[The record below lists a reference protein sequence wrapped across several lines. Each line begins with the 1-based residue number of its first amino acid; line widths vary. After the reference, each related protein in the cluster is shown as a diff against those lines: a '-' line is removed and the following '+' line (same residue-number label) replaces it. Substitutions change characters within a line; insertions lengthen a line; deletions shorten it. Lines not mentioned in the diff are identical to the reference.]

1 MHATDHQPRNAAA
14 GDGQIEL
21 HVSALLLFF
30 FPGLAHACTV
40 THMMPAE
47 IRACMHHSFIH
58 SFIHVSRPFN
68 LRTITYVDQKRVR
81 VSAHLMEAC
90 TFVSSYAKKGYKSG
104 RSLGQPSRLLSAGCR
119 QCSCDSPY
127 SPQTF
132 TLMVFWAG
140 LHLYARSIY
149 SICMSTKMFRS
160 TVHDL
165 KNLRPL

>member
-47 IRACMHHSFIH
+47 IRACMHAMDH

-119 QCSCDSPY
+119 QCSWDSPY

-132 TLMVFWAG
+132 NGFLGWLALVCT
-140 LHLYARSIY
+140 
-149 SICMSTKMFRS
+149 
-160 TVHDL
+160 
-165 KNLRPL
+165 